1 MIKERQDTIEDI
13 VAEMLRDCHQMHL
26 NGTRCLDGDWV
37 YTKGSVERLAVR
49 IEVVYKREV
58 DELRR
63 LLKVAKDAI
72 SSRERAPTSEKS
84 SQVGNASKMREA
96 LINAYNAMFKFIKTP
111 YAECDEM
118 AFALDGAIDALS
130 APPRNCDVGTPEDQ
144 HNRFMRFCDSK
155 SMGYCW
161 GRGCRKCMAQW
172 GQLPYE
178 EGGAK

>member
-1 MIKERQDTIEDI
+1 MSETIADIKAWLRRPIEGENAYLTLWRNEIAD
-13 VAEMLRDCHQMHL
+13 
-26 NGTRCLDGDWV
+26 
-37 YTKGSVERLAVR
+37 R
-49 IEVVYKREV
+49 IEAAENQSVTNCN
-58 DELRR
+58 R
-63 LLKVAKDAI
+63 L
-72 SSRERAPTSEKS
+72 
-84 SQVGNASKMREA
+84 GNASKMREA